1 MLQLQGNGWVS
12 LPSEEC
18 YTLQCLLKT
27 QRHKLD
33 CGCGGMHQGSRCLAF
48 LFGLQQDSQ
57 HALRTT
63 AVLIIWIWEDLGGV
77 LLACVCSGSCC
88 LWAVRHS
95 LGAHPL
101 GAARSSLPCHIR
113 KDLVAHSQLSV
124 LTGGEGFRTAG
135 APRGLRQACSPA
147 CRSSPVPSPF
157 RTQPGSTPVFSGSV
171 KENSSLGCLGVVFNS
186 SL

>member
-1 MLQLQGNGWVS
+1 MATQRTCRPINLQLAFFMLWILGWMLQLQGNGWVS

-63 AVLIIWIWEDLGGV
+63 AVLIISRIWEDLGGV

-95 LGAHPL
+95 LGAHPWGL
-101 GAARSSLPCHIR
+101 PGPLCHATFARILWHT
-113 KDLVAHSQLSV
+113 HSFQY
-124 LTGGEGFRTAG
+124 
-135 APRGLRQACSPA
+135 
-147 CRSSPVPSPF
+147 
-157 RTQPGSTPVFSGSV
+157 
-171 KENSSLGCLGVVFNS
+171 
-186 SL
+186 